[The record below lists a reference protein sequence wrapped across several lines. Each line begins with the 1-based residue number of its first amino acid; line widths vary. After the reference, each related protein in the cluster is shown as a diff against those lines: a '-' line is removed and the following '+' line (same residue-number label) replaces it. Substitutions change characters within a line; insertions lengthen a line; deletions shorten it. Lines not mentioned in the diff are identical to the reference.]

1 MTCLVLEAGPRPT
14 LGRHYFACG
23 HTSRRQVAITA
34 SSRSTGRCL
43 GICRLN
49 PMRCN
54 NSEQAEA
61 LATRLRAHG
70 HFTMLSLANALGVDP
85 GELP

>member
-23 HTSRRQVAITA
+23 HTSRRQGRDHRLVTFD
-34 SSRSTGRCL
+34 RSML